1 MAESFRIA
9 PPPDDDPPDW
19 WPRFFGVR
27 QRRLRVLLLRH
38 LARGEMSRV
47 QLGQYV
53 TAYDRLELD
62 LALDDLEA
70 SGVIR
75 SERREV
81 AKCHGSRVGM
91 PAVYYT
97 LIGEKGEA
105 V

>member
-9 PPPDDDPPDW
+9 PPPDDEPPDW

-38 LARGEMSRV
+38 LGRGELTRV
-47 QLGQYV
+47 QLGQYL
-53 TAYDRLELD
+53 TGYDRREVEF
-62 LALDDLEA
+62 ALRDLEA